1 MAKII
6 AHNRRMES
14 TLPKRTAKEQFDKQA
29 TEYNAQWNT
38 WSEETLNAML
48 AAARPQPTDMV
59 LDVATGT
66 GFTALAFAPLV
77 RSVIGLDVSPGMLR
91 QAEAYAAEGGI
102 TNAVFQEGAAELLPF
117 ADSSFDLVTCRIA
130 PHHFLSVP
138 KFLTETARVLKPG
151 GRFVL
156 ADTTVPDDL
165 PEAADWQNAIEA
177 VRDPSH
183 VQNYPP
189 SVWREMAEAA
199 GLTVTD
205 CHTEGNGITI
215 PLSDWITKAGCTP
228 DQVTDVRH
236 AFAEAPGSA
245 LAVFQIITS
254 ANGGTVFTWPRV
266 LLRAVK
272 KSGTE
277 TRT

>member
-1 MAKII
+1 
-6 AHNRRMES
+6 MES

-29 TEYNAQWNT
+29 SEYNAQWNT

-48 AAARPQPTDMV
+48 AFAQPKPTDRV

-77 RSVIGLDVSPGMLR
+77 QSVAGLDVSPGMLR
-91 QAEAYAAEGGI
+91 QAEAYAAGQGI
-102 TNAVFQEGAAELLPF
+102 TNAVFQEGAAEDLPF
-117 ADSSFDLVTCRIA
+117 PDASFDLVTCRIA

-151 GRFVL
+151 GLVVL
-156 ADTTVPDDL
+156 ADTTVPDDQ
-165 PEAADWQNAIEA
+165 PEAADWQNGVEA

-183 VQNYPP
+183 VRNYTP
-189 SVWREMAEAA
+189 SEWRRMTEAA
-199 GLTVTD
+199 GLSVTE
-205 CHTEGNGITI
+205 CHTKGSGITI

-228 DQVTDVRH
+228 EQAADVRERFR
-236 AFAEAPGSA
+236 AAPDSA
-245 LAVFQIITS
+245 RAAYQIRTDAS
-254 ANGGTVFTWPRV
+254 GETVFTWPRV

-272 KSGTE
+272 EAGS
-277 TRT
+277 